1 MKAILY
7 LLLALISF
15 ALTVVGMLAYT
26 GDLNKEGLDKLMGWN
41 QPEAPIETKP
51 EPDELSEMAKALQ
64 ERENELDAR
73 EEDLG
78 KQQQRLNETQD
89 QMEELR
95 NNLKDLIAQLTQSVD
110 TIDADTQARLQDVA
124 DSLAGMKP
132 DSAALVLE
140 EYPPNQ
146 GARLLQL
153 IDERARG
160 KILDKMNEKKAA
172 EFLQAL
178 SDRNEAKAQGK
189 P

>member
-7 LLLALISF
+7 ILLALLSF
-15 ALTVVGMLAYT
+15 ALTVAGMLAMT
-26 GDLNKEGLDKLMGWN
+26 GDLNKAGLEKLLGRN
-41 QPEAPIETKP
+41 QPEVSAETAP
-51 EPDELSEMAKALQ
+51 EPDQLSEMAKALQ
-64 ERENELDAR
+64 EREEAIKAR
-73 EEDLG
+73 EDDLEI
-78 KQQQRLNETQD
+78 QQQRLNETQD

-132 DSAALVLE
+132 DAAALVLA
-140 EYPPNQ
+140 EYPPEQ

-172 EFLQAL
+172 EFLKAL
-178 SDRNEAKAQGK
+178 TEQNEAKAPGA